1 MKHLNLKQ
9 KFLLLSPFSTSKDEW
24 GLKGLTEIVLLGVN
38 TCLVYIICIKFLS
51 G

>member
-1 MKHLNLKQ
+1 MKHPNLKQ

-24 GLKGLTEIVLLGVN
+24 GLKGLIETALLGVN
-38 TCLVYIICIKFLS
+38 AYLVYIICIKFLS